1 MTDSFAELRN
11 KILGKD
17 DMQKRTEEAIVCTK
31 QENKEAKE
39 VSIPTDII
47 VPDSRGVGVIRLP
60 SPSEIGVGGKCIS
73 QKLRVMP
80 SGPLPGMSAPGQ

>member
-11 KILGKD
+11 KLSGKD

-31 QENKEAKE
+31 KENKETKE

-47 VPDSRGVGVIRLP
+47 APDSRGVGVIRPP
-60 SPSEIGVGGKCIS
+60 SPSDIGVEGKCIS